1 MDFFFSSSSSFFS
14 KMKVPDSPQLEPTKE
29 EVKSK
34 RDGFIIDQAE

>member
-1 MDFFFSSSSSFFS
+1 MNFFFFFFA
-14 KMKVPDSPQLEPTKE
+14 KIKVPDSPQLELTME